1 MAVVL
6 HGSLSLIWRLGGSL
20 VVLGLLAGLTWA
32 PVNVILFLCWMVLL
46 VPPSSLHT
54 TQLQRVE
61 QLLRIGIP
69 IGVILLSGWT
79 AWVAYEAIQDP
90 PLDDYLLDIGFNTY
104 LAADS
109 FLMGL
114 NPYTE
119 ICQLYHEIRPQE
131 GVILPENYPLTLG
144 AKGAGD
150 ILLYGWP
157 YRHGFPYFPMMF
169 LGYVPFVAFFE
180 GLDAMRMANAVFLV
194 ASGMGLYHLARGW
207 DVPRKTSLLPVLAL
221 LGVPFLPNELFV
233 AGVTDLWIGVLA
245 LSGVLCLQ
253 RGQGF
258 GAGVLLGLSQGAKLL
273 PGPLL
278 WIPILLYCW
287 RAEREKARPLLLGL
301 LLGIGVGLLPYV
313 LQDPEYFLSSTIVF
327 YMVMHGMGDSTA
339 IYSELAPSIR
349 PWWSAL
355 GVLLSAL
362 VVILP
367 NRVRPSL
374 HHACVLGAMG
384 YVLFVAM
391 NRMTHLNYLV
401 GILPF
406 GALVFLP
413 NPRPC
418 RENA

>member
-1 MAVVL
+1 MGVSHTKWCPSFCIIGH
-6 HGSLSLIWRLGGSL
+6 HGGGVTRLSLPDLAVGGSL

-180 GLDAMRMANAVFLV
+180 GLDAMRMANAVF
-194 ASGMGLYHLARGW
+194 G
-207 DVPRKTSLLPVLAL
+207 
-221 LGVPFLPNELFV
+221 GV
-233 AGVTDLWIGVLA
+233 GDGA
-245 LSGVLCLQ
+245 LSS
-253 RGQGF
+253 
-258 GAGVLLGLSQGAKLL
+258 GAWVGCATENVFVTGLSA
-273 PGPLL
+273 
-278 WIPILLYCW
+278 
-287 RAEREKARPLLLGL
+287 
-301 LLGIGVGLLPYV
+301 VGCA
-313 LQDPEYFLSSTIVF
+313 LSS
-327 YMVMHGMGDSTA
+327 
-339 IYSELAPSIR
+339 
-349 PWWSAL
+349 
-355 GVLLSAL
+355 
-362 VVILP
+362 
-367 NRVRPSL
+367 
-374 HHACVLGAMG
+374 
-384 YVLFVAM
+384 
-391 NRMTHLNYLV
+391 
-401 GILPF
+401 
-406 GALVFLP
+406 
-413 NPRPC
+413 
-418 RENA
+418 